1 MKKLAIL
8 VSFSGDGGVEKMM
21 INLLEGLVSQGAKI
35 DLLVIKDRPPYF
47 ARIPEAVNVIKLGPG
62 SALFCKKPLMD
73 YLKVHKPD
81 VLLAAKH
88 RALKLAIQAK
98 QISEVNTRIVGQIHT
113 HASESLKHKLWIKRV
128 IWLAT
133 MRKLYPRADLII
145 AVSQGVADDIQHITR
160 MDPRKL
166 AVVYNPVVTDE
177 LTSLANEP
185 AGHRWLDQPNGTPV
199 IVAAGRFNIQK
210 DFITLIRAFSLLREQ
225 HPCRLI
231 ILGKGH
237 LLGAYQ
243 ALSNELGISDDISF
257 PGFTLNPFSYMA
269 KAQLFVLSSAWEGFG
284 LVLAEAMAVGTP
296 VVSTDC
302 RSGPSEIL
310 MDNQFGK
317 LTAVGDAQALAKAM
331 ADTLD
336 NPLSKSL
343 LQHAC
348 ERFTIDHCTKQY
360 IEQLQLR
367 G

>member
-8 VSFSGDGGVEKMM
+8 ISFSGDGGVEKMM
-21 INLLEGLVSQGAKI
+21 INLLEGLISQGADI
-35 DLLVIKDRPPYF
+35 DLLVIKDRPPHF
-47 ARIPEAVNVIKLGPG
+47 ARIPETVNVIKLGPG
-62 SALFCKKPLMD
+62 SASLCKKPLAD
-73 YLKVHKPD
+73 YLKAHQPD

-88 RALKLAIQAK
+88 RALKLAIRARQV
-98 QISEVNTRIVGQIHT
+98 SEVNTRIVGQLHT
-113 HASESLKHKLWIKRV
+113 HTSEFLKHKLWAKRV
-128 IWLAT
+128 IWLAS
-133 MRKLYPRADLII
+133 MRKLYHRADNII
-145 AVSQGVADDIQHITR
+145 AVSQGVADDILHITR

-166 AVVYNPVVTDE
+166 SVIYNPVVTDE

-185 AGHRWLDQPNGTPV
+185 VDHPWLNQSDGTPV

-210 DFITLIRAFSLLREQ
+210 DFITLIRAFALLRKQ
-225 HPCRLI
+225 RPCRLI
-231 ILGKGH
+231 ILGKGD

-243 ALSNELGISDDISF
+243 ALSNKLGISDDIFF

-302 RSGPSEIL
+302 KSGPSEIL
-310 MDNQFGK
+310 MDNRFGK

-331 ADTLD
+331 AETLD
-336 NPLSKSL
+336 NPQSESL
-343 LQHAC
+343 LQQAC
-348 ERFTIDHCTKQY
+348 ERFTIAHCTKQY